1 MTWLIFNFIIISYIQ
16 LTITWFQFFFWFV
29 KQVNKSCKA
38 VMVMKIIIY
47 NNNNNSNNNNNN
59 NINV

>member
-1 MTWLIFNFIIISYIQ
+1 MTWLIFNFIIISYIYK
-16 LTITWFQFFFWFV
+16 LVSIFFEFV

-38 VMVMKIIIY
+38 VMVMIIII
-47 NNNNNSNNNNNN
+47 NNNSSSNNNN

>member
-1 MTWLIFNFIIISYIQ
+1 MTWLIFNFYYNFLHTVNYKLVSI
-16 LTITWFQFFFWFV
+16 FFEFL

-38 VMVMKIIIY
+38 VMVMIIII
-47 NNNNNSNNNNNN
+47 NNNSSNNNN

>member
-1 MTWLIFNFIIISYIQ
+1 MAHFLFYYNFLHTVNYNLVSIFFE
-16 LTITWFQFFFWFV
+16 FV

-38 VMVMKIIIY
+38 VMVMIIII
-47 NNNNNSNNNNNN
+47 NNNNNSSNNNNN